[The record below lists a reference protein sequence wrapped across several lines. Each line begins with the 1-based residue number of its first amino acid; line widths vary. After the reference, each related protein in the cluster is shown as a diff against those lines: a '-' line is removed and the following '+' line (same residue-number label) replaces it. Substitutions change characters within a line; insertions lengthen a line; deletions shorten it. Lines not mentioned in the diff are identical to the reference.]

1 MTLESLSKPNRSLRI
16 EELYSGQDTLEK
28 IPDKLTTP
36 LHILF
41 SLGRSLSHS
50 LPNSKNYQ

>member
-1 MTLESLSKPNRSLRI
+1 MTLESLSKPNRNLRI

-28 IPDKLTTP
+28 IRDKLTTP